1 MRAINYL
8 GAMSLA
14 FATVFPAVGQAGGS
28 AYEYV
33 DVIEAGCDP
42 ITELAAAVSFTDMAA
57 TVVEARAQTATNE
70 VFVKNRRGRKVA
82 VETAPAAPAD
92 GPGTAA
98 LVTVNLT
105 VCFSPFEMRTVS
117 GDWTLT
123 AADGSTDI
131 QANGVIFDE
140 GVTLV
145 YQALGVPGRS
155 SSISLALL
163 LEDVVT
169 QSGATI
175 NTRVTLGPDRSS

>member
-1 MRAINYL
+1 MRMTNYL

-14 FATVFPAVGQAGGS
+14 FATVFPAVAQAGGS

-57 TVVEARAQTATNE
+57 TVVRAQAQAPAE
-70 VFVKNRRGRKVA
+70 QVFVKNRRGRKVA
-82 VETAPAAPAD
+82 VEAAPAAQDD

-117 GDWTLT
+117 GDWALH
-123 AADGSTDI
+123 AADGASDM
-131 QANGVIFDE
+131 QAGGAIFDE
-140 GVTLV
+140 GVTLI

-163 LEDVVT
+163 LEDVAT

-175 NTRVTLGPDRSS
+175 STRVTLGPDRSS